1 MSKNQVKYQLAGFY
15 ENFNNTGKIKLKF
28 ANAGGF
34 ICCYIEDIKFIN
46 KYISEEDNKYIEKLA
61 QYKI

>member
-1 MSKNQVKYQLAGFY
+1 MVMRR
-15 ENFNNTGKIKLKF
+15 IKLKF